1 MTGTSVLAIK
11 YADGV
16 MMSADTLGE
25 FQKKRVPIFF
35 FARASSRKGSYERSQ
50 KDKSPYFAYLHIQFP
65 PPPFLLLSLFPSGS
79 YGSLARYTE
88 LRRIRRVGD
97 YTLIAAGG
105 EYSDFQSIM
114 DMLNELVL
122 DEHVR
127 DDNAKLS
134 ASEIHSYLTRVM
146 YQRRNKFDPFYNSL
160 VVAGFKDGK
169 P

>member
-1 MTGTSVLAIK
+1 M
-11 YADGV
+11 
-16 MMSADTLGE
+16 
-25 FQKKRVPIFF
+25 
-35 FARASSRKGSYERSQ
+35 
-50 KDKSPYFAYLHIQFP
+50 
-65 PPPFLLLSLFPSGS
+65 
-79 YGSLARYTE
+79 ARYTE
-88 LRRIRRVGD
+88 LRRIRRIGD

-114 DMLNELVL
+114 DMLGELVL

-160 VVAGFKDGK
+160 IVAGYKDGK